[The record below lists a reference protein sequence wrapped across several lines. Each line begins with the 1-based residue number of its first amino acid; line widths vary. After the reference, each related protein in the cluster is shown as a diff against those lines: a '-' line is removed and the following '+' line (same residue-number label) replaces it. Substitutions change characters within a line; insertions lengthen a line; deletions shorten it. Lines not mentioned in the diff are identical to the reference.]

1 MLQHTSR
8 GTLTNLF
15 VGLRTFLNLCCIM
28 MLALVPVIHT
38 AVPRMRFLHPN
49 YFPVFA
55 FIHSASASFSSPP
68 FLFLNDNL
76 FFSKKPIRNT
86 LYYLYN
92 VVALLRLLK
101 LIFSLARA
109 VVLRYEGR

>member
-8 GTLTNLF
+8 GTLTNRF

-55 FIHSASASFSSPP
+55 FLHSASVSFSSPP

-76 FFSKKPIRNT
+76 FSKKPIRNT
-86 LYYLYN
+86 LYFLYN
-92 VVALLRLLK
+92 VVALLQLLK
-101 LIFSLARA
+101 LIFPLARA
-109 VVLRYEGR
+109 VVLRYEGS